1 MLLFILGCTADNEC
15 PDVCDTT
22 VTPSMCVGMSILWKL
37 TIKPQ
42 GFIMLKYVYFT
53 IFLECVSDADCNEAN
68 KNTCSGKMCICNS
81 GFVSNGASCVGMIKF
96 FWKSQILLDVVSR
109 SH

>member
-1 MLLFILGCTADNEC
+1 MEINDKAPRFYHVKIF
-15 PDVCDTT
+15 V
-22 VTPSMCVGMSILWKL
+22 
-37 TIKPQ
+37 
-42 GFIMLKYVYFT
+42 FYYF
-53 IFLECVSDADCNEAN
+53 FLECVSDADCNEAN